1 MMVWVWVALGG
12 ATFVAAI
19 LFSLRLRRR
28 GTVTLEDDRVR
39 SQERIRQTEEEI
51 WEEQN
56 RMTVGEHLC
65 IARAGIE
72 DLLQLAGYGPDSS
85 AVQVVQQSVC
95 DAELVLTLSGERLCI
110 TLSKRECQLAG
121 GKMVRSRTVWHLYD
135 GEQNKEFVDLASLMR
150 ALSLRL
156 GSALET
162 AGEKHVAYGKE
173 SNAASDVPQELPHFA
188 RRFVHADKIRHG
200 VAGHGMHARSNGRPQ
215 AMKKTSTA

>member
-19 LFSLRLRRR
+19 LFSLRLKRR

-39 SQERIRQTEEEI
+39 SKERIRQTEEEI

-72 DLLQLAGYGPDSS
+72 DLLQLAGYGPDS
-85 AVQVVQQSVC
+85 AVVQIGQQSARE
-95 DAELVLTLSGERLCI
+95 AELVLTLSEERLCI
-110 TLSKRECQLAG
+110 SLSKRECQLAG

-135 GEQNKEFVDLASLMR
+135 GEQNKEFEDLASLMHV
-150 ALSLRL
+150 LSLRL
-156 GSALET
+156 GGAIET
-162 AGEKHVAYGKE
+162 AGEKHAANGKE

-188 RRFVHADKIRHG
+188 RRFVHMGKMKHG
-200 VAGHGMHARSNGRPQ
+200 GAGHGMYAHSNGRPQ
-215 AMKKTSTA
+215 L